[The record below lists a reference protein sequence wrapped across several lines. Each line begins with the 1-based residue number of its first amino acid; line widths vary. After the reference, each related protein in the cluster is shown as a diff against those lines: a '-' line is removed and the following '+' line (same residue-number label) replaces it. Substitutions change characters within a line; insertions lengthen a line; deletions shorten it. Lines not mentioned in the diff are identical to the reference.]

1 MSHQMISVWKQG
13 TLDCLLMRNFQFQVN
28 IVWSDLSQGY
38 QNVEFHVGLFK
49 CPIESKRSLTFYISY
64 SIYWT
69 ELLTLSPSFKGLQ
82 NLRILFLPLKINSS
96 VLLSEFVDSW
106 PR

>member
-13 TLDCLLMRNFQFQVN
+13 SLDCLLMRNFQFQVK

-38 QNVEFHVGLFK
+38 QNVEIHVGLFK
-49 CPIESKRSLTFYISY
+49 CPIESKRSLT
-64 SIYWT
+64 
-69 ELLTLSPSFKGLQ
+69 ELLTLSPTVKGLQ
-82 NLRILFLPLKINSS
+82 NLRIIFLPLKINFR
-96 VLLSEFVDSW
+96 VLLLEFVDSW